1 LKLQIIIGSVRQ
13 GRQTARL
20 GAWVGK
26 EAAKLENVEV
36 EVVDLAD
43 YKLPIFDEAISPRF
57 NPDRKPEGE
66 VKRWLDKLAEADA
79 YVIVTPEYNR
89 SVPGALKNAI
99 DYIDFQVNRKPVGLV
114 AHGVTGGA
122 QSVAHLRGIIP
133 GVLAVSVPEVTY
145 FSDRVADHVDDAGT
159 LSEELQNRSYGP
171 LNSIQTTLQDTVWYG
186 KALKAARD
194 NS

>member
-1 LKLQIIIGSVRQ
+1 MKLQIIIGSVRQ

>member
-26 EAAKLENVEV
+26 EAAKLEGVEV

-43 YKLPIFDEAISPRF
+43 YTLPIFDEAISPRF
-57 NPDRKPEGE
+57 NPERKLEGE

>member
-1 LKLQIIIGSVRQ
+1 MKLQIIIGSVRQ

-26 EAAKLENVEV
+26 EAAKLEGVEV

-43 YKLPIFDEAISPRF
+43 YTLPIFDEAISPRF
-57 NPDRKPEGE
+57 NPERKLEGE